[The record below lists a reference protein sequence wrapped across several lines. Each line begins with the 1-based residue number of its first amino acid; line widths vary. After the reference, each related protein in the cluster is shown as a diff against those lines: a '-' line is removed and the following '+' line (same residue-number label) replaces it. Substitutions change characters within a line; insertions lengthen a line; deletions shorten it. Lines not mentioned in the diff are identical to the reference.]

1 MLFRFFEFTAVASIV
16 LVHFAMLIRF
26 NELSAQLL
34 SRHEEAIDALETK
47 TNEIEESHK
56 IRVSTTTPPPPPTYP
71 SFPSFPPPAPAS
83 FEFKSVPVRPRTESN
98 EKPAEQTTTRP
109 MISISEARKRP
120 PTRQPNAYWQEKAKE
135 RLAQI
140 RRDQAE
146 NAIAKDPEL
155 TLPKRPQL
163 PSGE

>member
-34 SRHEEAIDALETK
+34 SRHEEAVSHLETK

-71 SFPSFPPPAPAS
+71 SFPSFPPPAPTS
-83 FEFKSVPVRPRTESN
+83 FEFKSVPIRPRTESN
-98 EKPAEQTTTRP
+98 DKPTEQTTTRP
-109 MISISEARKRP
+109 MIPIGEARRRP

-135 RLAQI
+135 RLAQA
-140 RRDQAE
+140 RREQDE